1 MSRRAEGLSELLAEG
16 QDEAEIDLTPM
27 LDVVFIM
34 LIFFIVTASFLNEF
48 GVEGTKP
55 PSVQNVETDAK
66 SIAIKV
72 WSSGEITIDGLSVD
86 PRAVSAHITRRRAEN
101 PQAGIAVLAGKRAKT
116 AVVVGVID
124 AARAAGF
131 RSSPIPI
138 SELQE

>member
-1 MSRRAEGLSELLAEG
+1 MATRVDSLSQTLAQGE
-16 QDEAEIDLTPM
+16 DEAEIDLTPM

-55 PSVQNVETDAK
+55 PSVKNVETDAK
-66 SIAIKV
+66 SIAIKI
-72 WSSGEITIDGLSVD
+72 WSSGEITIDGLTVD

-101 PQAGIAVLAGKRAKT
+101 PEAGVAVLAGKRAKT
-116 AVVVGVID
+116 ALVVGVID
-124 AARAAGF
+124 AARDAGF
-131 RSSPIPI
+131 RSNPIPI

>member
-1 MSRRAEGLSELLAEG
+1 MATRVDSLSQTLAQGE
-16 QDEAEIDLTPM
+16 DEAEIDLTPM

-55 PSVQNVETDAK
+55 PSVQNVETDAR
-66 SIAIKV
+66 SIAIKI
-72 WSSGEITIDGLSVD
+72 WSSGEITIDGLTVD

-101 PQAGIAVLAGKRAKT
+101 PEAGVAVLAGKRAKT
-116 AVVVGVID
+116 ALVVGVID
-124 AARAAGF
+124 AARDAGF

>member
-86 PRAVSAHITRRRAEN
+86 ARAVSAHITRRRAEN
-101 PQAGIAVLAGKRAKT
+101 PEAGIAVLAGKRAKT

-124 AARAAGF
+124 AARTAGF